1 MHILDSLGWQGGDF
15 AFSAS
20 FVILNTQRNYASR
33 RAAAGAAHGP
43 GAGLG
48 VWSGPAL
55 PRLGGRL
62 VARYFVLCTVLY
74 CTVLYCTVLYCTG
87 FLVTALGSALAGLAI
102 LAFPATISRHQQLQQ
117 RGPASSSAGLGGTV
131 AATLANPLYL
141 LIRYCTVLY
150 CTVLY
155 CTVLCTG
162 QPRRGQRQSPDRGPC
177 SFPAQVR

>member
-1 MHILDSLGWQGGDF
+1 M
-15 AFSAS
+15 
-20 FVILNTQRNYASR
+20 Y
-33 RAAAGAAHGP
+33 
-43 GAGLG
+43 
-48 VWSGPAL
+48 
-55 PRLGGRL
+55 
-62 VARYFVLCTVLY
+62 CTVLY

-141 LIRYCTVLY
+141 LIRYCVLFYTVLY

-155 CTVLCTG
+155 CVLVSLAVASDSLLIAGLAAFLPKYAETQFQLSAG
-162 QPRRGQRQSPDRGPC
+162 QQS
-177 SFPAQVR
+177 SLSLAHI